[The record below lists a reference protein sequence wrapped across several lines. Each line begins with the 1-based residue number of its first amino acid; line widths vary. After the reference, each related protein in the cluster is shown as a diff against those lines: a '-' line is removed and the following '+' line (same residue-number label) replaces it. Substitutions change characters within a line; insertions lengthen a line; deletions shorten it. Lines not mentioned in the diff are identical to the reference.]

1 MQGTAEHLIAENS
14 ELRAKIKVLAT
25 NLDTAVASQ
34 AVTKRKLEES
44 LEFQTSKQ
52 QAELAHQAIL
62 AKRLRETAEER
73 EEDLRELLQE
83 KMDKKGFAGEA
94 LALLCRDGAPISFK
108 KLIQC
113 PDSIVKFFTGF
124 ATAKQYRTYY
134 ETLNKGSNLD
144 WFRDGQKHCNKD
156 VSKISCEDAFTLML
170 SVAYGGLTECMASL
184 LFGLTVYRVSH
195 TFAAWIGWYARFMER
210 SAPEAGNKRFVEL
223 TARMGTYITE
233 HGLTHIIDSA
243 SCETERPYSLPAQ
256 SALFNDYY
264 GCTCAKWLI
273 AIAPCGYIRYIS
285 RAYPGRISDTQLCTC
300 GFYDHLNSLK
310 GPGQPPSHCEA
321 DKGFYTHFPMAKIG
335 VTLVIPATASSTRQM
350 SETETEHTAR
360 IANERIFVE
369 HAVRSVKRFK
379 WLQRRIPLSQ
389 LDLLDDVLSVA
400 AHLQNFIGNS
410 FVKTEVSQM
419 YPTRPT
425 PYQIVYDKRV
435 IFNPTLRMQE
445 MEE

>member
-1 MQGTAEHLIAENS
+1 M
-14 ELRAKIKVLAT
+14 
-25 NLDTAVASQ
+25 
-34 AVTKRKLEES
+34 
-44 LEFQTSKQ
+44 
-52 QAELAHQAIL
+52 
-62 AKRLRETAEER
+62 
-73 EEDLRELLQE
+73 
-83 KMDKKGFAGEA
+83 
-94 LALLCRDGAPISFK
+94 
-108 KLIQC
+108 
-113 PDSIVKFFTGF
+113 KFFTGF
-124 ATAKQYRTYY
+124 ATAKQFRTYY
-134 ETLNKGSNLD
+134 ECLNTCSQLD
-144 WFRDGQKHCNKD
+144 WFREGQKHCKKS

-170 SVAYGGLTECMASL
+170 AVAYGGLNECMASL
-184 LFGLTVYRVSH
+184 LFGLTIYRVSH
-195 TFAAWIGWYARFMER
+195 TFAEWIGWYARFMKR

-223 TARMGTYITE
+223 TGRMGTYITE
-233 HGLTHIIDSA
+233 PGLTHIVDSA

-310 GPGQPPSHCEA
+310 GPDQPPSHCEA

-335 VTLVIPATASSTRQM
+335 VTLVIPSTASSSRQM

-369 HAVRSVKRFK
+369 HAVRAVKRFK

-389 LDLLDDVLSVA
+389 LDLLDDVLTVA
-400 AHLQNFIGNS
+400 AHLQNFIGKP
-410 FVKTEVSQM
+410 FVKTEVSDM

-425 PYQIVYDKRV
+425 PFQIVYDKSV
-435 IFNPTLRMQE
+435 QFDRMHD
-445 MEE
+445 